1 MLLLLQQSREAKL
14 TALWEEK
21 RESHAEVFTQMDRVQ
36 RNIDEE
42 DAIILQ
48 LNENVKLITNRTDE
62 LRMINGEKNIQEQVR
77 TNPSSFLNVCLP
89 F

>member
-1 MLLLLQQSREAKL
+1 
-14 TALWEEK
+14 
-21 RESHAEVFTQMDRVQ
+21 MDRVQ

-77 TNPSSFLNVCLP
+77 TNPSSFLLCLP